1 MANAV
6 LQSQMVV
13 ILFKFQHAFAPVER
27 LYLRYSAFLR
37 SKFPSDGADLRR
49 QILPG
54 LSTGVATG
62 QLCIAEYWLICRRIW
77 ISL

>member
-49 QILPG
+49 
-54 LSTGVATG
+54 
-62 QLCIAEYWLICRRIW
+62 
-77 ISL
+77 